1 MKKRKPAYSLLGNIR
16 YVLSLLMQDS
26 PADTLCMLLTPLTQ
40 VAAPYLA
47 MLLPKV
53 VLDTLEHAQTPAA
66 FIVPVALTAA
76 ALALVTLANGYT
88 SSLTQQHL
96 VLYEKLNLKRYAKL
110 MEMDYEQME
119 DPDVLRLMA
128 EARQELQGGVASPT
142 LGLRMPLLLTQL
154 AAGLL
159 GFAVYGSVITR
170 LNPLVLAF
178 MLLSAVVSALA
189 LSWVQR
195 FEQGFYTRHAYTNQ
209 KLWNL
214 LTWMQEK
221 GYAKDIRLYSL
232 TGWLDAMIRGVMK
245 QSYREC
251 KSLGSRQMGAQL
263 INAALILLRDG
274 LAYVYLIR
282 QLLAGQLSLGDFV
295 LIFAAINGFASWV
308 SLILE
313 NAGLLLRSSWAMS
326 KIRVFLDLP
335 SRRPSSGSAPA
346 LQPGC
351 PPEIRFEDVSYR
363 YPGAAAPALE
373 HISFTLHPG
382 ERVALVG
389 MNGAGKTTLVKLLC
403 GLYAP
408 TSGAIYLNGQD
419 LQKLDPRAYTAL
431 LAPVFQDIHLLPA
444 SIAVNVAQAPAET
457 LDRTKVA
464 RCLGQVGLQAA
475 VGRLPKGMDTPLLAS
490 LVPGAVNLSG
500 GQLQKLAMAR
510 ALYRDAPILI
520 LDEPTAALDPLA
532 EQETYRQY
540 HRLAEQKTSLYIS
553 HRLASTRFCDRIL
566 LLEKG
571 RLVQTGEH
579 DALMKAEGPY
589 ASMYQLQSSYYRAE
603 TAEEGSSWVNG

>member
-26 PADTLCMLLTPLTQ
+26 PADTLCILLAPLIQ

-53 VLDTLEHAQTPAA
+53 VLDTLEHAQTPDA

-128 EARQELQGGVASPT
+128 EARQELQGGVASPA

-232 TGWLDAMIRGVMK
+232 TGWLDAMIREVMK

-274 LAYVYLIR
+274 LAYAYLIR

-335 SRRPSSGSAPA
+335 SRRPSSGSVPA

-500 GQLQKLAMAR
+500 GELQKLAMAR

>member
-26 PADTLCMLLTPLTQ
+26 PADTLCILLAPLIQ

-128 EARQELQGGVASPT
+128 EARQELQGGIASPT

-232 TGWLDAMIRGVMK
+232 TGWLDAMIREVMK

-274 LAYVYLIR
+274 LAYAYLIR

-373 HISFTLHPG
+373 NISFTLHPG

-500 GQLQKLAMAR
+500 GELQKLAMAR

-532 EQETYRQY
+532 EQETYQQY

>member
-26 PADTLCMLLTPLTQ
+26 PADTLCILLAPLIQ

-189 LSWVQR
+189 LFWVQR

-232 TGWLDAMIRGVMK
+232 TGWLDAMIREVMK
-245 QSYREC
+245 QPYREC

-274 LAYVYLIR
+274 LAYAYLIR

-500 GQLQKLAMAR
+500 GELQKLAMAR

-532 EQETYRQY
+532 EQETYQQY

>member
-26 PADTLCMLLTPLTQ
+26 PADTLCILLAPLIQ

-128 EARQELQGGVASPT
+128 EARQELQGGVASPA

-170 LNPLVLAF
+170 LHPLVLAF

-195 FEQGFYTRHAYTNQ
+195 FEQGFYPRHAYTNQ

-232 TGWLDAMIRGVMK
+232 TGWLDTMIREVMK

-274 LAYVYLIR
+274 LAYAYLIR

-457 LDRTKVA
+457 LDRAKVA

-500 GQLQKLAMAR
+500 GELQKLAMAR

-532 EQETYRQY
+532 EQETYQQY